1 MIGRLTGVLAEIG
14 LDGTVIVDVAGV
26 GYEVFVPLGASV
38 SEGDPITLHIHTH
51 VRAEALA
58 LYGFQ
63 TDTDRAAFRALLGV
77 SNVGPKSAMAILGAL
92 DAHQLADA
100 IAREDRTALKGIPG
114 VGKKT
119 VERIFLDLR
128 DKLFVGAKAGKP
140 RPNVQRPK
148 PTTPEGPAATVIA
161 ALMQMGYKR
170 FEAERAVESI
180 ELAEKPVEEIL
191 RDALG
196 ALR

>member
-1 MIGRLTGVLAEIG
+1 VIGRLTGVLAEIG
-14 LDGTVIVDVAGV
+14 LDGTVIIDVGGV
-26 GYEVFVPLGASV
+26 GYEVFVPLGAGID
-38 SEGDPITLHIHTH
+38 EGDEITLHVHTH
-51 VRAEALA
+51 VREDALA
-58 LYGFQ
+58 LFGFR

-77 SNVGPKSAMAILGAL
+77 YNVGPKSAMAILGAL

-119 VERIFLDLR
+119 IERIFLDLR
-128 DKLFVGAKAGKP
+128 DKLFVGAKAGKA
-140 RPNVQRPK
+140 RPNVHRPK
-148 PTTPEGPAATVIA
+148 PAPEGPAATVIA
-161 ALMQMGYKR
+161 ALVQMGYKR
-170 FEAERAVESI
+170 VEAERAIESI
-180 ELAEKPVEEIL
+180 EITDKPVEEIL

>member
-14 LDGTVIVDVAGV
+14 LDGTVIVDVGGV
-26 GYEVFVPLGASV
+26 GYEVFVPLGAGMA
-38 SEGDPITLHIHTH
+38 EGDEITLHVHTH
-51 VRAEALA
+51 VREEALS
-58 LYGFQ
+58 LYGFR
-63 TDTDRAAFRALLGV
+63 TDGDRAAFRALLGV
-77 SNVGPKSAMAILGAL
+77 SNVGPKSAMAVLGML

-100 IAREDRTALKGIPG
+100 IAREDRAAFKGIPG
-114 VGKKT
+114 IGKKT
-119 VERIFLDLR
+119 IERILLDLK
-128 DKLFVGAKAGKP
+128 DKLLASPKAGKP

-148 PTTPEGPAATVIA
+148 AVPEGPAATAIA

-170 FEAERAVESI
+170 FEAERAVESVEI
-180 ELAEKPVEEIL
+180 AEKPVEEIL